1 MTIEAI
7 GYVRV
12 STREQAES
20 GLSIDAQIRRII
32 QYCEFK
38 ELKLKEIIRDENV
51 SAGIPLSERD
61 GGKKLLNL
69 TLQKPY
75 TVVAIKL
82 DRLFRDAHDCLGVTK
97 EWKRQ
102 GNSLQLMDLGVDTST
117 AMGRAFLTNAATYAE
132 LEKNLISERT
142 KEALTQVKIQGGVLG
157 ASKYGYSRSEELD
170 EFGRKKV
177 VINTEELKVVYEC
190 QALRDAGYS
199 YQQIANKFNNEG
211 RPTKRGG
218 KWFAST
224 VRNYCDLDKCTK
236 RKKYAKRKKKK
247 KES

>member
-1 MTIEAI
+1 MTTEAI

-20 GLSIDAQIRRII
+20 GLSIDAQIRRIT
-32 QYCEFK
+32 QFCEFK
-38 ELKLKEIIRDENV
+38 DLKLKEIIRDENV
-51 SAGIPLSERD
+51 SASIPLGERE
-61 GGKKLLNL
+61 GGQRLLSL
-69 TLQKPY
+69 TQKKPY

-97 EWKRQ
+97 DWKDQ

-170 EFGRKKV
+170 EFGRRKV
-177 VINTEELKVVYEC
+177 VVNTEELKVVYEC
-190 QALRDAGYS
+190 QALRTAGYS
-199 YQQIANKFNNEG
+199 YQQIADKFNNEEK
-211 RPTKRGG
+211 PTKRGG

-224 VRNYCDLDKCTK
+224 VRNYCTPKNTNQ
-236 RKKYAKRKKKK
+236 KRKKK
-247 KES
+247 ES

>member
-1 MTIEAI
+1 MKTEAI

-20 GLSIDAQIRRII
+20 GLSIEAQIRRIT

-51 SAGIPLSERD
+51 SAGIPLRERA
-61 GGKKLLNL
+61 GGQRLLAL
-69 TLQKPY
+69 TQQKPY
-75 TVVAIKL
+75 SVVAIKL

-97 EWKRQ
+97 DWKNQ

-157 ASKYGYSRSEELD
+157 ASKYGYSRSEDLD
-170 EFGRKKV
+170 TFGRKKV

-224 VRNYCDLDKCTK
+224 VRNYCDLEKCTK
-236 RKKYAKRKKKK
+236 RKKYAPRKKRKK
-247 KES
+247 ES

>member
-20 GLSIDAQIRRII
+20 GLSIEAQIRRII

-51 SAGIPLSERD
+51 SAGIPLSERE
-61 GGKKLLNL
+61 GGKKLLAL
-69 TLQKPY
+69 TQQKPY

-97 EWKRQ
+97 DWKAQ

-157 ASKYGYSRSEELD
+157 ASKYGYKRSEEVD
-170 EFGRKKV
+170 EFGRRKV
-177 VINTEELKVVYEC
+177 VVNPEELKVVYEC
-190 QALRDAGYS
+190 QALREAGYS
-199 YQQIANKFNNEG
+199 YQQIADKFNYEEK
-211 RPTKRGG
+211 PTKRGG

-224 VRNYCDLDKCTK
+224 VRNYCNP
-236 RKKYAKRKKKK
+236 KKTNQKRKKK
-247 KES
+247 ES

>member
-1 MTIEAI
+1 M
-7 GYVRV
+7 
-12 STREQAES
+12 QQ
-20 GLSIDAQIRRII
+20 LM
-32 QYCEFK
+32 
-38 ELKLKEIIRDENV
+38 
-51 SAGIPLSERD
+51 
-61 GGKKLLNL
+61 LNL
-69 TLQKPY
+69 K
-75 TVVAIKL
+75 
-82 DRLFRDAHDCLGVTK
+82 
-97 EWKRQ
+97 
-102 GNSLQLMDLGVDTST
+102 
-117 AMGRAFLTNAATYAE
+117 
-132 LEKNLISERT
+132 KNLISERT

-236 RKKYAKRKKKK
+236 RKKVRKTK
-247 KES
+247 KEKERILNDIRN

>member
-1 MTIEAI
+1 MKTEAI

-20 GLSIDAQIRRII
+20 GLSIEAQIRRIT

-51 SAGIPLSERD
+51 SAGIPLSQRE
-61 GGKKLLNL
+61 GGQRLLAL
-69 TLQKPY
+69 TQQKPY

-97 EWKRQ
+97 DWKAQ

-157 ASKYGYSRSEELD
+157 ASKYGYSRSEDLD
-170 EFGRKKV
+170 TFGRKKV

-224 VRNYCDLDKCTK
+224 VRNYCDLEKCTK
-236 RKKYAKRKKKK
+236 RKKYAPRKKRKK
-247 KES
+247 ES

>member
-51 SAGIPLSERD
+51 SAGIPLSERE
-61 GGKKLLNL
+61 GGKKLLAL
-69 TLQKPY
+69 TQQKPY

-97 EWKRQ
+97 DWKVQ

-157 ASKYGYSRSEELD
+157 ASKYGYKRSEELD

-177 VINTEELKVVYEC
+177 VVNPEELKVVYEC
-190 QALRDAGYS
+190 QALREAGYS
-199 YQQIANKFNNEG
+199 YQQIADKFNYEEK
-211 RPTKRGG
+211 PTKRGG

-224 VRNYCDLDKCTK
+224 VRNYCNP
-236 RKKYAKRKKKK
+236 KKTNQKRKKK
-247 KES
+247 ES